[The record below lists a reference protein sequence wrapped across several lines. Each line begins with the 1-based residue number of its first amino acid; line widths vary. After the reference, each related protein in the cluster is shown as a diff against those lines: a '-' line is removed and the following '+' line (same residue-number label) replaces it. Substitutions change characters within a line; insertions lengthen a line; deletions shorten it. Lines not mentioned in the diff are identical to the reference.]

1 VEELTPRFSWVY
13 RRQAAIE
20 DILLIWSTLPP
31 LIIKGLPITVA
42 LTLALLGWGLS
53 FGIPLAFGQVYGY
66 RSIKIICSV
75 YEQVFR
81 GIPALVLIL
90 IFYSGLARGFQIYLP
105 AFTAA
110 ALALGLRSAA
120 YQSQIF
126 RGAIQSVSQGQ
137 MLAARSIGMSKLQA
151 IRHII
156 LPQALR
162 LSIPPW
168 SNEFS
173 SVLKDT
179 SLASAIGLLELAQQG
194 TFIMTRIQYAKGA
207 RWILIIWVIVALV
220 YLILT
225 YLGNRSLG
233 LLENKLRIPGFEM
246 RGGAER

>member
-1 VEELTPRFSWVY
+1 MT
-13 RRQAAIE
+13 
-20 DILLIWSTLPP
+20 ILLTF
-31 LIIKGLPITVA
+31 
-42 LTLALLGWGLS
+42 ALLGLGLVL
-53 FGIPLAFGQVYGY
+53 GIPIAFAQVYGY
-66 RSIKIICSV
+66 RPIRASCAV

-90 IFYSGLARGFQIYLP
+90 ILYSGLARTFHIFLP

-151 IRHII
+151 IRYVI
-156 LPQALR
+156 LPQAFR

-179 SLASAIGLLELAQQG
+179 SLASAIGVLELAKEG
-194 TFIMTRIQYAKGA
+194 TLIMTRIQYAKGA
-207 RWILIIWVIVALV
+207 RWILIIWMIVALI
-220 YLILT
+220 YLVLT

-233 LLENKLRIPGFEM
+233 FLEDRLRIPGFEVKG
-246 RGGAER
+246 RVER